1 MPRTTKNYRQKRD
14 EAYREELPVG
24 EQLDAVLKA
33 FDMVLSESGFD
44 RNPEQSNKYP
54 GRGRFF
60 LLCGINLFFCP
71 SLLFI

>member
-33 FDMVLSESGFD
+33 FDMVLQSGGELPYELID
-44 RNPEQSNKYP
+44 VIERRQDIKARYP
-54 GRGRFF
+54 KTK
-60 LLCGINLFFCP
+60 
-71 SLLFI
+71 